1 MTVDPRL
8 IKRWPKQIMK
18 KYELAK
24 NSSEFY
30 IKHIDDDVLGD
41 YYILL
46 QPSSG
51 HYKGQSHII
60 EFKSKHDT
68 KVFPFN
74 PPHMEFKTNIYHPNI
89 MITSGSICVDILTE
103 SSKWSPQYDINA
115 VMSSIIL
122 LLGEP
127 NNASPYNALAARLYG
142 DCEKK
147 YKSASKNITDPKH
160 RDKLYDE
167 CFKPYD
173 LETKKSVMTNLKA
186 YHKYFPHLLNDKI
199 DEMKI

>member
-8 IKRWPKQIMK
+8 MKRWPKLIMK

-24 NSSEFY
+24 SSSEFY
-30 IKHIDDDVLGD
+30 ISPIDDDILGD

-46 QPSSG
+46 QPSGG
-51 HYKGQSHII
+51 HYRGQSHII
-60 EFKSKHDT
+60 EFKSKNNGH
-68 KVFPFN
+68 VFPFN
-74 PPHMEFKTNIYHPNI
+74 PPHMEFKTHIYHPNI
-89 MITSGSICVDILTE
+89 MITSGSICVDILTDR
-103 SSKWSPQYDINA
+103 SKWSPQYDISA

-122 LLGEP
+122 LLDVP
-127 NNASPYNALAARLYG
+127 NNASPYNGHAAKLYR
-142 DCEKK
+142 DCEEK
-147 YKSASKNITDPKH
+147 YKSASKDIKDHKH
-160 RDKLYDE
+160 RDKIYDE

-186 YHKYFPHLLNDKI
+186 YHKHFPHLLNDKI